1 MDWVVRLATS
11 DNTASLS
18 STVISPAKTWYKDSV
33 FRIRLPHLAPLSSCH
48 DMISG
53 LYLTFAL
60 DLGARYSSEKEEEAR
75 RTAVLIRSA
84 VVSPAESL
92 IWIPAGPRLV
102 TQAQGGKKKQRNI
115 SYIRYFEGG

>member
-1 MDWVVRLATS
+1 MTVVTTFYYVLAFNHVRLATS

-18 STVISPAKTWYKDSV
+18 SAVISPAKTWYKDSV

-60 DLGARYSSEKEEEAR
+60 DAEGKVSRV
-75 RTAVLIRSA
+75 TAKP
-84 VVSPAESL
+84 VSPIADFSFDYKDLDFAPEG
-92 IWIPAGPRLV
+92 A
-102 TQAQGGKKKQRNI
+102 AQ
-115 SYIRYFEGG
+115 